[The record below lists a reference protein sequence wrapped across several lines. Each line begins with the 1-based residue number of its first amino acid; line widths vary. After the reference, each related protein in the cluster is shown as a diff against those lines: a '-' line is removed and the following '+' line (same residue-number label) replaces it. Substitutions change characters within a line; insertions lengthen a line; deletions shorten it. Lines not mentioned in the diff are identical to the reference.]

1 MAASL
6 SLYIKPS
13 TSSKDDFHQVIPV
26 SSLIE
31 ASKYVK
37 ATNRELDDSSGELI
51 SAIVKNKDRCVAE
64 ITPSGNILVDLLKK

>member
-1 MAASL
+1 
-6 SLYIKPS
+6 
-13 TSSKDDFHQVIPV
+13 
-26 SSLIE
+26 
-31 ASKYVK
+31 VK